1 MQRYFINLSWSDQM
15 ARVTVED
22 AVEKI
27 GNRFDLVLV
36 ASRRARQIATGGKDA
51 LVDIEN
57 DKPTVLALR
66 EIEADLVSTESM
78 DMSDRHEQIQQD
90 TAELDAVAAI
100 VGDQPQELG

>member
-1 MQRYFINLSWSDQM
+1 MNLSWSDQM

-22 AVEKI
+22 AVEKV

-36 ASRRARQIATGGKDA
+36 ASRRARQIATGGKDP

-66 EIEADLVSTESM
+66 EIEAGLITTAVM
-78 DMSDRHEQIQQD
+78 DSSDRQTQIQQD

-100 VGDQPQELG
+100 VGGQTQELG

>member
-1 MQRYFINLSWSDQM
+1 M

-51 LVDIEN
+51 LVELEN

-66 EIEADLVSTESM
+66 EIEADLISNDIM
-78 DMSDRHEQIQQD
+78 DEADRHEQVQQES
-90 TAELDAVAAI
+90 AELAAVAAI
-100 VGDQPQELG
+100 VGGQQS